1 MRRIEE
7 SDSESESDDGNED
20 KNEENKGRTMVERL
34 KYFYCGDKTTVP
46 EGYLTFGSRYKCLKR
61 GFGGHSIK
69 ENQHV
74 LPIPSLVIRTNDA
87 IKTECSSKQ
96 LTDYQKFIKKE
107 YDNVR
112 RKLEDKEHIL
122 LLMFFRKSQE
132 CGEIVIK

>member
-20 KNEENKGRTMVERL
+20 KNEENKGRTMVKRL

-46 EGYLTFGSRYKCLKR
+46 EGYCTFGSRYKCLKR
-61 GFGGHSIK
+61 GFGVALYKGKPTRASDS
-69 ENQHV
+69 E
-74 LPIPSLVIRTNDA
+74 LVICPNDA

-112 RKLEDKEHIL
+112 RKLERQGTYTPSSCT
-122 LLMFFRKSQE
+122 FGNRKNVEKS
-132 CGEIVIK
+132 